1 MKVVEGQL
9 QWLQF
14 VSDSSRMSHS
24 VSSESLRQFV
34 SVTATQQAFTPDI
47 LPTSISVTPMIEA
60 SSGTIVN
67 TLG

>member
-24 VSSESLRQFV
+24 SASDSLRQFV
-34 SVTATQQAFTPDI
+34 NVTANQQAFTPDV
-47 LPTSISVTPMIEA
+47 LPTSITITPMIEA

>member
-1 MKVVEGQL
+1 MKGVEGQL

-14 VSDSSRMSHS
+14 VSDTTWMSNS
-24 VSSESLRQFV
+24 TASESIRQFV
-34 SVTATQQAFTPDI
+34 SVTASQQAFTPDV
-47 LPTSISVTPMIEA
+47 LPSSITVTPMIEA

>member
-14 VSDSSRMSHS
+14 VSDSSRMSNS
-24 VSSESLRQFV
+24 TSSESLRQFV
-34 SVTATQQAFTPDI
+34 NVTANQQAFTPDV
-47 LPTSISVTPMIEA
+47 LPTSITVTPMIEA